1 MIGQTHGLSLRDER
15 GAQGE
20 IRVRIAGIEL
30 DTEAFGSPHSRRGTF
45 IDRLHLQMRVAR
57 TISIALAGTD
67 SLDVIGDQADQTA
80 DPCGVLWHAS
90 GGQSNIKLAGIV
102 IFCGAGACAKGIDA
116 HVATYIAAF
125 AVLAIG
131 STEPTA
137 ALEQLVGGAAASA
150 GPTERQTVA
159 AGNSLM
165 VVSSGAHVPACWI
178 VPTSLGPASGLHDAP
193 VNVRA
198 NITEA
203 KTDFVRMLMWTPFV
217 TPTTSLCEACGPV
230 ILRICGMAVGLPEEY
245 GLSATCRKAC
255 SPNAA
260 AHRVA
265 PRRFRV
271 QGNLPGQNDRNRCLT
286 STSRAW

>member
-159 AGNSLM
+159 AGEQPDGRVLGCPRARLLDCPDIVGPSLWTARRAGQRQGKHHG
-165 VVSSGAHVPACWI
+165 SKDRFCSDAHVDSFCD
-178 VPTSLGPASGLHDAP
+178 SD
-193 VNVRA
+193 N
-198 NITEA
+198 E
-203 KTDFVRMLMWTPFV
+203 FVRSMR
-217 TPTTSLCEACGPV
+217 TSHPADLRDGGWAAGGVRV
-230 ILRICGMAVGLPEEY
+230 I
-245 GLSATCRKAC
+245 
-255 SPNAA
+255 
-260 AHRVA
+260 
-265 PRRFRV
+265 
-271 QGNLPGQNDRNRCLT
+271 GNLSQGMLT
-286 STSRAW
+286 QRSCAPSGSPPIQGARKSARTK

>member
-102 IFCGAGACAKGIDA
+102 IFCGA
-116 HVATYIAAF
+116 
-125 AVLAIG
+125 
-131 STEPTA
+131 
-137 ALEQLVGGAAASA
+137 
-150 GPTERQTVA
+150 
-159 AGNSLM
+159 
-165 VVSSGAHVPACWI
+165 
-178 VPTSLGPASGLHDAP
+178 
-193 VNVRA
+193 
-198 NITEA
+198 
-203 KTDFVRMLMWTPFV
+203 LMWTPFV

-271 QGNLPGQNDRNRCLT
+271 QGNLPGQNDRHRCLT